1 LFKIPVFPGFFV
13 FIWRRGRHPPFFHGM
28 VFLILG
34 LMANYHSIGKLVATF
49 GVNGEVV
56 LHHHLGKKTSLKGL
70 ETIFIEQKKDEM
82 LPYFIE
88 GTRIKNDEELF
99 LKIEGVDTKEAAH
112 KLMQKQLWL
121 TQEDFDKYA
130 AKSAPIALLGFH
142 IINEGADLGE
152 ILEVIEQPHQVLCR
166 IDLNGKEALIPVN
179 EAFLQKID
187 KKKKQ
192 VHVELPEGLLDI
204 YS

>member
-1 LFKIPVFPGFFV
+1 
-13 FIWRRGRHPPFFHGM
+13 M
-28 VFLILG
+28 V
-34 LMANYHSIGKLVATF
+34 NYHSIGKLVATF
-49 GVNGEVV
+49 GVHGEVV
-56 LHHHLGKKTSLKGL
+56 LQHHLGKKTSLKGL

-88 GTRIKNDEELF
+88 STRIKNNDELF
-99 LKIEGVDTKEAAH
+99 LKIEGINTKEAAH

-130 AKSAPIALLGFH
+130 SKSAPISLLGYH
-142 IINEGADLGE
+142 IINEGDDLGE
-152 ILEVIEQPHQVLCR
+152 ILEVIEQPHQILCR
-166 IDLNGKEALIPVN
+166 IDLNGKEALIPVHEN
-179 EAFLQKID
+179 FLLKID

-204 YS
+204 YR